1 MKTLINLTCPQC
13 NATLSVEEGREMLF
27 CSYCGHKILLNDE
40 NKHTI
45 HYIDDAAIKRAET
58 ERMIQ
63 LKELEMEEKKRTNK
77 KVAVIIWLVI
87 TIVLGVIGIIGMS
100 EDEEGLMMCL
110 MLAMIVGIWGAL
122 GLFAFPAAN
131 KKKKAIRVANE
142 DEVQITDKL
151 SYYHEKH
158 YETIC
163 GLYKNAGFVNV
174 STLPMHDLKLLE
186 FKKNGLVKEITING
200 EDDFDEGDV
209 FKKTDPVVIMYHSSK

>member
-13 NATLSVEEGREMLF
+13 NATFSVEEGREMLF

-63 LKELEMEEKKRTNK
+63 LKELEMEEKNRANK
-77 KVAVIIWLVI
+77 KVAIIIWAII
-87 TIVLGVIGIIGMS
+87 TTILMALGIIGYS
-100 EDEEGLMMCL
+100 TGELGLIMCFL
-110 MLAMIVGIWGAL
+110 LAMAVGIWGAVF
-122 GLFAFPAAN
+122 LFDT
-131 KKKKAIRVANE
+131 KKKTPPRVVGN
-142 DEVQITDKL
+142 DEVLITDKL
-151 SYYHEKH
+151 SYYREKH
-158 YETIC
+158 YETIR
-163 GLYKNAGFVNV
+163 GLYKNAGFVNI
-174 STLPMHDLKLLE
+174 STIPLHDLKLLE

-209 FKKTDPVVIMYHSSK
+209 FKKTDPVVIMYHSTR